1 MILKV
6 WISIWKVKGKFR
18 IFKRV
23 QAIQV
28 TEWKKMDDKERY
40 DEKIF
45 FKFLAFLFYAVLIY
59 LINILLHKIK
69 NILLNENIYF
79 SPKE

>member
-6 WISIWKVKGKFR
+6 WISIWKVKGKFQ

-23 QAIQV
+23 QAVQII
-28 TEWKKMDDKERY
+28 EWGKKMDDKERY

-45 FKFLAFLFYAVLIY
+45 F
-59 LINILLHKIK
+59 
-69 NILLNENIYF
+69 
-79 SPKE
+79 